1 METEPL
7 WQRISSWIQLYLKL
21 SWTFHVQEAIKSLL
35 CSSWLELLFY
45 HL

>member
-7 WQRISSWIQLYLKL
+7 WQCISSWIQLYLKQ
-21 SWTFHVQEAIKSLL
+21 SWTFHVQEAINSLL